1 MNRFNDEIKVEVE
14 SDKSAGGG
22 GIWSLFSLRVV
33 CFIKWTFKC
42 YQNNAALSDR
52 TTSK

>member
-22 GIWSLFSLRVV
+22 GVGVFL
-33 CFIKWTFKC
+33 
-42 YQNNAALSDR
+42 
-52 TTSK
+52 TSVSSV

>member
-22 GIWSLFSLRVV
+22 GFGVFFHSVSSV
-33 CFIKWTFKC
+33 
-42 YQNNAALSDR
+42 S
-52 TTSK
+52 

>member
-22 GIWSLFSLRVV
+22 DLESFYTPCRLFHKMN
-33 CFIKWTFKC
+33 I
-42 YQNNAALSDR
+42 
-52 TTSK
+52 